1 MQVVVKVMESI
12 AMVVVCD
19 ADGGGDGGD
28 SDIDGGDSDI
38 CGGKMAEVVSI
49 TTAHT
54 LQWEMSTSE
63 VSLCWEL
70 WLLSSLG
77 TYIQD
82 IA

>member
-28 SDIDGGDSDI
+28 SDIDI

-54 LQWEMSTSE
+54 LQWEMSTSG